1 MTSRVLVAGG
11 ALAALSMAALLAA
24 TALLAVYFG
33 GTVPAAVLAAL
44 AAAGTVLACG
54 VAFTAA
60 VPPWTATAQAAAS
73 VGLLALL
80 VFPEGRLWGVPY
92 AWWELATLTPLGGA
106 VAAGLYLGAVGFG
119 YARWRLPIWPR
130 AGLFLLLVPFLF
142 NLLLLLGSTPRV
154 EELGWRL
161 SLKSDIGYETWR
173 VIGRFVVLLI
183 VNEVILVGLGY
194 VLDARWIRRPRFHL
208 LLVGASLVAAI
219 TPQLADLGSGGLRL
233 DSIGAARVAA
243 IAVAAAA
250 FAALWGQVYLVTGVV
265 LDAFHGRRPATRV
278 AIAHWREGAAK
289 GAIYAAVLMALV
301 HGAVVLATS
310 DGLPAALAAAP
321 TLSGAVGGALLF
333 PLARTIVE
341 TFDGSPPFA
350 RRLRANASLPWAY
363 ARGAVV
369 GGGLAAALAASLP
382 DAAAGTR
389 FLVGLLV
396 GAGAYGGV
404 DLARDLVAILRRVR
418 TRPQDPRVYLL
429 GAMLGGIVGGALAWY
444 FDAAQLAT
452 VERKVAAYATIASTP
467 EAYVI
472 YPLFSK
478 WGAFDLGVV
487 TGGVRLLFSESVSGV
502 INWSLAAPLFSVNLV
517 LLTALFERR
526 LDPIRRL
533 VTAEGLAGLVEQAI
547 RVLRWGLWMAPII
560 YTFLKLAPDPTWYN
574 QDGAIRT
581 AVATAQSW
589 WLGPDAF
596 RAWSLELFLG
606 LLAYDWLRVL
616 IWFDHMGLR
625 VATLVNLSFIG
636 GDRVDERAGRWLGFA
651 ATTRPIPEGVRRFAT
666 WAPLLIPFYI
676 PRGAEWDQVWT
687 GADQVRAAAGPL
699 LPPVATLVSVYGLLA
714 ALVAMVAIAAWLRHG
729 RPLPAFRSPLP
740 APDVHTL
747 GNGVYALELGAD
759 GRGYS
764 RALSLSRRGLELD
777 LTRRPDDPLR
787 LRGKFVYLRETD
799 AQGLPLGPLWSL
811 GRQPCLAVGPDY
823 GLSQP
828 TPTTLRLVNSQD
840 LLRAEAE
847 VELLPEE
854 PVERWRLHLRNA
866 AQRRRFV
873 EITTY
878 QELGLHVPGAYQ
890 RTPAYNAMHVATWF
904 VRDLGAVLARNRLI
918 KTADPDP
925 ARQRAAPE
933 IAFHAVGATEQGAAR
948 LIAYEDNR
956 ACFIGSGTLRDP
968 AACAPGGMRDPEDE
982 GLLYSFDPIASLRVL
997 VELPPGGAVEIPFLD
1012 GLAADEAEAAAL
1024 IGRELGRPVPLP
1036 ARLEAVMLRH
1046 RELIEPFR
1054 AAPDV
1059 PCYRWAGDGSVL
1071 HTTPDTTRPWAHV
1084 MASPLGHGAIVAND
1098 GEMYAFSGNA
1108 QQNGLTPFGHDSV
1121 SSQLPAQLVYVVDL
1135 ATGEMDTPTFIPYR
1149 RADAR
1154 HEVEFGRGQA
1164 RFRKSRGALELEL
1177 TVFVVPERPAEL
1189 KLLRIRNHAPEAR
1202 RFRVVSYAQIAL
1214 AELPDDTRWTGID
1227 CRADPDAA
1235 ALYFASHGQPYRRG
1249 WAYAA
1254 FSLPCEAH
1262 ATVRAQFVGGDWRDL
1277 ANPCFVQFG
1286 GPDTGRPDDGFR
1298 CAALAGSLDVPA
1310 GGEVVVAIVLGQAD
1324 SFAEAQALAQTY
1336 RDVAAAEQA
1345 LAETEAYW
1353 ARLLGRLRI
1362 DSSLPALDRLLND
1375 WLPYQL
1381 LTARLW
1387 GRAGPSQR
1395 GGAYGFRDQLQDVL
1409 ALLPI
1414 RPDLARTQ
1422 ILLHAAQQFVEGDVL
1437 KWWHVSWHGETG
1449 RGERT
1454 RSSDPHLWLP
1464 YVVTRYV
1471 RATGDRAILDEPAP
1485 FIEGDALPPDRDG
1498 MLIAVR
1504 RSREVASLWEHCR
1517 RCVALATRR
1526 TGRHGLP
1533 LMGTGDWNDGY
1544 DAVGRKGR
1552 GESGWVGFLL
1562 YDVLLGMAELATDRG
1577 AEAEAGRH
1585 VARAREL
1592 RVALERS
1599 WRDGRY
1605 LRATTD
1611 DGAELLTD
1619 DALMAAW
1626 PALSGAVDLDRG
1638 LEALEHGLARL
1649 ERDTMV
1655 LLLDP
1660 PFDDRSRPYPGRIA
1674 DYPPGVRENG
1684 GQYSHGASWLVDA
1697 LAALA
1702 LAAEDDGRRELA
1714 RRLRAR
1720 AVEVWLKVSPL
1731 DEVEPER
1738 IDRYGLPPHQQP
1750 ADVYA
1755 GPAHGGRGGWSW
1767 YTGSA
1772 ARMVAAAHAILGL
1785 EMRDGALHVP
1795 PDLLEPKGA
1804 LRVRR
1809 LMRDGRVT
1817 AEAHAAL
1824 DARPPESA

>member
-1 MTSRVLVAGG
+1 MTTRAVAAVALLG
-11 ALAALSMAALLAA
+11 ALSGAALAAA
-24 TALLAVYFG
+24 TALVAVYFG
-33 GTVPAAVLAAL
+33 GSAAAAVLAAL
-44 AAAGTVLACG
+44 AAAAAILLCAMT
-54 VAFTAA
+54 FTAA
-60 VPPWTATAQAAAS
+60 LPPWSTTAQAAAS

-80 VFPEGRLWGVPY
+80 VVPDARLWGVPY
-92 AWWELATLTPLGGA
+92 AWWELAAFTPLGGA
-106 VAAGLYLGAVGFG
+106 TAAGLYLAAAGFA
-119 YARWRLPIWPR
+119 YARWRLPLWPR

-173 VIGRFVVLLI
+173 VIGRFVVLLLF
-183 VNEVILVGLGY
+183 NEVLLVGLGY
-194 VLDARWIRRPRFHL
+194 VLDGRWIRRPHFHV
-208 LLVGASLVAAI
+208 LLVGTSLLAAV
-219 TPQLADLGSGGLRL
+219 TPQLADLGSGGLDL
-233 DSIGAARVAA
+233 ASLGAARLAA
-243 IAVAAAA
+243 IAIAAAA
-250 FAALWGQVYLVTGVV
+250 FATLWGQVYLVTGVV
-265 LDAFHGRRPATRV
+265 LDAFHGRRPATRTAV
-278 AIAHWREGAAK
+278 AHWREGALK
-289 GAIYAAVLMALV
+289 GAVYAAVLMTLV
-301 HGAVVLATS
+301 HGAAVLATS

-321 TLSGAVGGALLF
+321 LLSGALGGALLF
-333 PLARTIVE
+333 PFARTIVE
-341 TFDGSPPFA
+341 TFDGSPPFF

-363 ARGAVV
+363 VRGAVV
-369 GGGLAAALAASLP
+369 GGGLAGAVAAGLP
-382 DAAAGTR
+382 EAAAGTR

-396 GAGAYGGV
+396 GAAAYGGV
-404 DLARDLVAILRRVR
+404 DLVRDLVAIARRVR

-429 GAMLGGIVGGALAWY
+429 GVMLGALVGGALAWY
-444 FDAAQLAT
+444 FDATQLAV
-452 VERKVAAYATIASTP
+452 VERKVMAYASIASTP

-478 WGAFDLGVV
+478 WGAFDLGLV

-574 QDGAIRT
+574 QDGAVRT

-636 GDRVDERAGRWLGFA
+636 GDRLDERAGRWLGFA
-651 ATTRPIPEGVRRFAT
+651 ASTRPIPEGMRRFAT

-699 LPPVATLVSVYGLLA
+699 LPPVAMLLAVYAALA
-714 ALVAMVAIAAWLRHG
+714 ALVAALAFIAWLRHG
-729 RPLPAFRSPLP
+729 RPLPVFARRAPAAAPL
-740 APDVHTL
+740 AL
-747 GNGVYALELGAD
+747 GNGVHVLELDSD
-759 GRGYS
+759 GCGYS
-764 RALSLSRRGLELD
+764 RASSFVRRGLELD

-787 LRGKFVYLRETD
+787 LRGKFIYLRETD
-799 AQGLPLGPLWSL
+799 AQGLPLAALWSL
-811 GRQPCLAVGPDY
+811 GRQPCLAAGPDY
-823 GLSQP
+823 AVSQP
-828 TPTTLRLVNSQD
+828 SPTTLRLVNSQQ
-840 LLRAEAE
+840 LLRAEAL
-847 VELLPEE
+847 VELLPET
-854 PVERWRLHLRNA
+854 PVERWRLCLHNL
-866 AQRRRFV
+866 AQRPRCIEV
-873 EITTY
+873 TTY
-878 QELGLHVPGAYQ
+878 QELGLHVTGVYQ
-890 RTPAYNAMHVATWF
+890 RMPAYNALHVATWF
-904 VRDLGAVLARNRLI
+904 VRELGAVLARNRLI
-918 KTADPDP
+918 KTAYPDP
-925 ARQRAAPE
+925 ARQRAARE
-933 IAFHAVGATEQGAAR
+933 IAFHAVGAAEQGAAR

-968 AACAPGGMRDPEDE
+968 AAFAAGGMRDPEDE
-982 GLLYSFDPIASLRVL
+982 GLLYSFDPIAALRVL
-997 VELPPGGAVEIPFLD
+997 VELPPGGTAEIAFLD
-1012 GLAADEAEAAAL
+1012 GLAADEAAAAAI
-1024 IGRELGRPVPLP
+1024 IGRELGRPVPPP
-1036 ARLEAVMLRH
+1036 ARLEAVMLRQ

-1054 AAPDV
+1054 AAPHL
-1059 PCYRWAGDGSVL
+1059 PCHRFAEDGTVL

-1121 SSQLPAQLVYVVDL
+1121 PSQLPAQLVYLVDL
-1135 ATGEMDTPTFIPYR
+1135 ATGEIDTPTFVPHR

-1154 HEVEFGRGQA
+1154 HEVEFGRGYA
-1164 RFRKSRGALELEL
+1164 RFRKSRGALELDL
-1177 TVFVVPERPAEL
+1177 TVFVVAERPAEL
-1189 KLLRIRNHAPEAR
+1189 KLLRIRNRGPQAR

-1214 AELPDDTRWTGID
+1214 AELPLDTRWTGID
-1227 CRADPDAA
+1227 CRAEPADA
-1235 ALYFASHGQPYRRG
+1235 ALYFASHGHPYRRG
-1249 WAYAA
+1249 WTYAA
-1254 FSLPCEAH
+1254 FSLPCEAY
-1262 ATVRAQFVGGDWRDL
+1262 TTIRAQFVGGDWRDL

-1298 CAALAGSLDVPA
+1298 CAALAGSLEVPA
-1310 GGEVVVAIVLGQAD
+1310 GGEAVVAIVLGQAD
-1324 SFAEAQALAQTY
+1324 SLAEAQALARSY

-1345 LAETEAYW
+1345 LAATEAYW
-1353 ARLLGRLRI
+1353 VQLLGRLRV
-1362 DSSLPALDRLLND
+1362 DSSLPAFDRLLND

-1414 RPDLARTQ
+1414 RPDLARAQ

-1437 KWWHVSWHGETG
+1437 KWWHVAWTGETG

-1454 RSSDPHLWLP
+1454 RASDPHLWLP
-1464 YVVTRYV
+1464 YVVARYV
-1471 RATGDRAILDEPAP
+1471 RATGDRAILDEPVP
-1485 FIEGDALPPDRDG
+1485 FLEGDALPPDRDG

-1504 RSREVASLWEHCR
+1504 PSREVASLWEHCR
-1517 RCVALATRR
+1517 RCVALAARR

-1533 LMGTGDWNDGY
+1533 LIGTGDWNDGY

-1552 GESGWVGFLL
+1552 GESGWVAFLL
-1562 YDVLLGMAELATDRG
+1562 YDVLLGMGELASERG
-1577 AEAEAGRH
+1577 LEAEAGRY

-1592 RVALERS
+1592 RGALDRS

-1605 LRATTD
+1605 LRATMD
-1611 DGAELLTD
+1611 DGTELLTD

-1626 PALSGAVDLDRG
+1626 PVLSGAADLDRG

-1649 ERDTMV
+1649 ERETMV

-1702 LAAEDDGRRELA
+1702 AAAEDDGRRALA

-1720 AVEVWLKVSPL
+1720 AVELWRKVSPL
-1731 DEVEPER
+1731 DEIEPGR

-1755 GPAHGGRGGWSW
+1755 GPAHDGRGGWSW

-1772 ARMVAAAHAILGL
+1772 ARMITAAHAILGL

-1795 PDLLEPKGA
+1795 PDLLEPKGGLQVRC
-1804 LRVRR
+1804 LRVE
-1809 LMRDGRVT
+1809 GRVV
-1817 AEAHAAL
+1817 AQ
-1824 DARPPESA
+1824 ARSELGAKPPEPA